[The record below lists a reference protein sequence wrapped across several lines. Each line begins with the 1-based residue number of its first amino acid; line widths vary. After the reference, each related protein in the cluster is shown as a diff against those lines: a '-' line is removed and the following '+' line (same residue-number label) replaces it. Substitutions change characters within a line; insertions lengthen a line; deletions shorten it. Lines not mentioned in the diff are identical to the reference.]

1 MNIGLKAFLALT
13 FLGASL
19 PAQETPVLE
28 SEVDK
33 VNYGIGVGVARN
45 FGNQG
50 LEVDLELVIRGMR
63 DAHAGAPLLLT
74 EEELAR
80 TMNAFQKELR
90 RRQAEAFQAASE
102 KNLKEG
108 EAFLAANAKREGI
121 TVLPSG
127 LQYRVLETGAGKIP
141 TAADSAEC
149 HYRGTFIDGTEFD
162 NSYKMGKSVTFKI
175 QGGVIPGWSEVLK
188 LMPEGSK
195 WEVFLPA
202 RLAYGERGAGSQIGP
217 NMALVFEI
225 ELLAVK

>member
-1 MNIGLKAFLALT
+1 MNIGLKAVLALT

-108 EAFLAANAKREGI
+108 EAFLAANAGWAAEAP
-121 TVLPSG
+121 TLPLGQARGSG
-127 LQYRVLETGAGKIP
+127 LRLSPYR
-141 TAADSAEC
+141 
-149 HYRGTFIDGTEFD
+149 DGTDGF
-162 NSYKMGKSVTFKI
+162 FI
-175 QGGVIPGWSEVLK
+175 
-188 LMPEGSK
+188 
-195 WEVFLPA
+195 A
-202 RLAYGERGAGSQIGP
+202 RLEKA
-217 NMALVFEI
+217 
-225 ELLAVK
+225 